1 MTPLPGDYILDASAV
16 LAVLLGE
23 PGHEQVREVL
33 DRCYIHAANLA
44 EAASKLAQAG
54 VPEQE
59 VKAAFS
65 ELAIP
70 VDETFTEEQAL
81 ACVELARKTRSLG
94 LSLGDR
100 ICLTVSGWSGSTAL
114 TADRRWTQV
123 AGPELKIKVIR

>member
-1 MTPLPGDYILDASAV
+1 MTSLPAEYILDASAV
-16 LAVLLGE
+16 LAALLGE

-54 VPEQE
+54 VPEEE
-59 VKAAFS
+59 VQAAFA

-70 VDETFTEEQAL
+70 VEETFTKEQAL
-81 ACVELARKTRSLG
+81 ACAELARRTQRLG

-100 ICLTVSGWSGSTAL
+100 VCLTAAGRTGSTVL
-114 TADRRWTQV
+114 TADRRWTQA
-123 AGPELKIKVIR
+123 AGPELKINVIR